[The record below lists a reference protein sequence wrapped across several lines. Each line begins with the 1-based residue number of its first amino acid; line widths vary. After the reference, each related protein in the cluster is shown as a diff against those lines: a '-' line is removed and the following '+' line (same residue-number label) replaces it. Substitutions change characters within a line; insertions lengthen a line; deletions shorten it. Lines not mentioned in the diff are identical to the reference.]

1 MMYNIYVSM
10 VGSDESVPW
19 DCRKKKDVVNNDSD
33 IKIPSWIYILGCDAR
48 FGNDTHL
55 NVIVLRNITFHFVTI
70 IYLVKVQRSKSTSV
84 LNVQYNISFF

>member
-33 IKIPSWIYILGCDAR
+33 IKIPSWIYIYLDAMLGS
-48 FGNDTHL
+48 
-55 NVIVLRNITFHFVTI
+55 VTTRI
-70 IYLVKVQRSKSTSV
+70 
-84 LNVQYNISFF
+84 